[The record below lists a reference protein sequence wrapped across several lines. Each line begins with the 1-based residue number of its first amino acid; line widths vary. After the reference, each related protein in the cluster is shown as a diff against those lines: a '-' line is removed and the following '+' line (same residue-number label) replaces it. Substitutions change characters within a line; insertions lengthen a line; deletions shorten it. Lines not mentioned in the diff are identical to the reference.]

1 MNYNEILTPQEIAD
15 FKALFKQKKATVD
28 DLKLW
33 TKAEMITIYN
43 EIISILGCM
52 NALDHKGIYYRES
65 MMAILASIERY
76 NSNAPAVFLALK
88 QSGYIGVCGT
98 GYTLEKPRQRLTDSE
113 TDRIA
118 EIMIAMTNI

>member
-15 FKALFKQKKATVD
+15 FKALFKQKKATVE

-33 TKAEMITIYN
+33 TKAEMIIIYN
-43 EIISILGCM
+43 EILSALRGL
-52 NALDHKGIYYRES
+52 NAYDSKGIYYRES
-65 MMAILASIERY
+65 IRWILRNIARY
-76 NSNAPAVFLALK
+76 HSNAEAVFIVLK
-88 QSGYIGVCGT
+88 QSGYVGVCGT

-118 EIMIAMTNI
+118 EIMVAMMGV